1 MVKAHMRPRQYKAA
15 LDTLGWTHE
24 RLAHAIGKTER
35 HSHRYA
41 SGFTPIP
48 KSVAIMV
55 RRLVQDRLTM
65 STRRFDEMVSQ
76 L

>member
-1 MVKAHMRPRQYKAA
+1 MKTHMRPKQYQSARET
-15 LDTLGWTHE
+15 LDWTHQ
-24 RLAHAIGKTER
+24 RLANAIGKTER

-41 SGFTPIP
+41 SGATPIP
-48 KSVAIMV
+48 KTVAIMV